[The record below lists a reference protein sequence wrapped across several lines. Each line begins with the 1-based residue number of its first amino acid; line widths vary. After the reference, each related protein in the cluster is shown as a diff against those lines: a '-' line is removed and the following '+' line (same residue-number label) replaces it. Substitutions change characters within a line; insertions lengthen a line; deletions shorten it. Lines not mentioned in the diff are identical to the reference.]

1 VTPLPP
7 FTFSAGPHAHARVT
21 HHHHHP
27 PPPPATPPG
36 SCRLFAVL
44 IPLGFEGGHG
54 VVAGT
59 KSTFE
64 ELDYR
69 PGYDLAMVGAT
80 VGAPTRLHSARTRER
95 VEAHASS

>member
-1 VTPLPP
+1 M
-7 FTFSAGPHAHARVT
+7 
-21 HHHHHP
+21 
-27 PPPPATPPG
+27 
-36 SCRLFAVL
+36 L

-69 PGYDLAMVGAT
+69 PGYNLAMVGAT
-80 VGAPTRLHSARTRER
+80 VGAPTRLHSVRTRER
-95 VEAHASS
+95 VEAHRAESPLLGKGCLSGPQWASFS